1 MPKISQY
8 LSEVKSELHKANWP
22 WDMQEKGFKRFRELS
37 DSTLVVLAATLL
49 LGAFVAF
56 WDFVMRGVMKV
67 LTLVGG

>member
-22 WDMQEKGFKRFRELS
+22 WDLQEKGFKRFRELS
-37 DSTLVVLAATLL
+37 DSTLVVVLATIL

-56 WDFVMRGVMKV
+56 WDLIMREVMK
-67 LTLVGG
+67 LMTLIGG